1 MFPNFPFMTDR
12 PIAKAKLDC
21 SVSAS
26 FLEKETFGQLSAW
39 PKASQVAGSGAE
51 AVVLEE
57 AEGPL
62 M

>member
-1 MFPNFPFMTDR
+1 MTDR